1 MANIL
6 LGIEHGVEVAAEDVL
21 KFVSGAVV
29 AGNKATPGVV
39 AGLGVLL
46 GTVAKTLG
54 DINGVVSNPLIFR
67 WMRRQFRTSK
77 LSGLQSSSLRDRL
90 ESSCSRSGR
99 GRQLRSGAV
108 SMR

>member
-6 LGIEHGVEVAAEDVL
+6 LGIEHGVEVAAEDLL

-29 AGNKATPGVV
+29 ASNKAQPGVV

-54 DINGVVSNPLIFR
+54 DINGVVANPLNFSLDAATIEDLKAV
-67 WMRRQFRTSK
+67 WPAMVQFAGSMGIK
-77 LSGLQSSSLRDRL
+77 L
-90 ESSCSRSGR
+90 
-99 GRQLRSGAV
+99 
-108 SMR
+108 

>member
-21 KFVSGAVV
+21 KFVSGAVI
-29 AGNKATPGVV
+29 ASNKATPGAV

-54 DINGVVSNPLIFR
+54 DFNGVVSNPLNFSLDAATIQDLKTV
-67 WMRRQFRTSK
+67 WPAIVQFAGSIGIK
-77 LSGLQSSSLRDRL
+77 L
-90 ESSCSRSGR
+90 
-99 GRQLRSGAV
+99 
-108 SMR
+108 

>member
-21 KFVSGAVV
+21 KFVTGAVA
-29 AGNKATPGVV
+29 AGNKAAPGVV

-54 DINGVVSNPLIFR
+54 DANGVVSNPLNFSLDAATIQDLKAV
-67 WMRRQFRTSK
+67 WPAMVQFAGSLGIK
-77 LSGLQSSSLRDRL
+77 L
-90 ESSCSRSGR
+90 
-99 GRQLRSGAV
+99 
-108 SMR
+108 

>member
-6 LGIEHGVEVAAEDVL
+6 LGIGHGVEVAAEDLL

-29 AGNKATPGVV
+29 ASNKTEPGVV

-54 DINGVVSNPLIFR
+54 DINGVVANPLNFSLDATTIEDLKAV
-67 WMRRQFRTSK
+67 WPAMVQFAGSLGIK
-77 LSGLQSSSLRDRL
+77 L
-90 ESSCSRSGR
+90 
-99 GRQLRSGAV
+99 
-108 SMR
+108 

>member
-29 AGNKATPGVV
+29 ASNKTQPGAV

-54 DINGVVSNPLIFR
+54 DVNGVVANPLNFALDAATVQDLKAVWPAIV
-67 WMRRQFRTSK
+67 QFAGSIGIK
-77 LSGLQSSSLRDRL
+77 L
-90 ESSCSRSGR
+90 
-99 GRQLRSGAV
+99 
-108 SMR
+108 

>member
-54 DINGVVSNPLIFR
+54 DINGVVSNPLNFSLDATTIQDLKTV
-67 WMRRQFRTSK
+67 WPAIVQFAGSIGIK
-77 LSGLQSSSLRDRL
+77 L
-90 ESSCSRSGR
+90 
-99 GRQLRSGAV
+99 
-108 SMR
+108 

>member
-6 LGIEHGVEVAAEDVL
+6 LGLEHGVEVAAEDVL

-54 DINGVVSNPLIFR
+54 DINGVVSNPLNFSLDATTIQDLKTV
-67 WMRRQFRTSK
+67 WPAIVQFAGSIGIK
-77 LSGLQSSSLRDRL
+77 L
-90 ESSCSRSGR
+90 
-99 GRQLRSGAV
+99 
-108 SMR
+108 

>member
-6 LGIEHGVEVAAEDVL
+6 LGIEHGVEVAAEDLL

-29 AGNKATPGVV
+29 ASNKAQPGVV

-54 DINGVVSNPLIFR
+54 DINGVVANPLNFSLDVATIEDLKAV
-67 WMRRQFRTSK
+67 WPAMVQFAGSMGIK
-77 LSGLQSSSLRDRL
+77 L
-90 ESSCSRSGR
+90 
-99 GRQLRSGAV
+99 
-108 SMR
+108 

>member
-6 LGIEHGVEVAAEDVL
+6 LGIGHGVEVAAEDLL

-29 AGNKATPGVV
+29 ASNKTEPGVV

-54 DINGVVSNPLIFR
+54 DINGVVANPLNFSLDAATIEDLKAV
-67 WMRRQFRTSK
+67 WPAMVQFAGSLGIK
-77 LSGLQSSSLRDRL
+77 L
-90 ESSCSRSGR
+90 
-99 GRQLRSGAV
+99 
-108 SMR
+108 